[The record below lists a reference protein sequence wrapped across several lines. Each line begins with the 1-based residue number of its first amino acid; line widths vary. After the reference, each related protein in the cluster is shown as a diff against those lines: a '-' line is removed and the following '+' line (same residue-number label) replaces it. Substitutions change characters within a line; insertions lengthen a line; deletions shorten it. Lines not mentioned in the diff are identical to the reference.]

1 MENHASLFVNTALI
15 MVCAAMATV
24 FLTLPLPPNK
34 GLKKYKVSLRFL
46 AGAYLCIAILKLS
59 FMSFHVA
66 IVNLISM
73 DILTVSSIRL
83 SLFSIALI
91 ILINPQFITR
101 IYLFKQLSPVV
112 ILNLL
117 YWSIVTKWGDP
128 LILNLVLLKEHA
140 LEPTLLIRELF
151 LIYFIFQLLYLTNL
165 FITQLKLYEN
175 QVDNYYADSYHLQ
188 MTWVKYSY
196 LAILLLGIS
205 SLISFFFISE
215 LWILIFSICYVIYY
229 LVFAIYYIQYP
240 KTFVLIEPIIFPL
253 TEITE
258 TNGKIN
264 KKLVWNELKK
274 LIIEEKYYLK
284 PGVNIQDMS
293 HFLKIGRTTLS
304 IYINNEEG
312 INFNMWINSLR
323 IEEAKRLLIE
333 YPKHNLIEISEM
345 VGFSESSNF
354 SRHFKIITKV
364 SPSIWRQSHLS

>member
-1 MENHASLFVNTALI
+1 
-15 MVCAAMATV
+15 MATV

-46 AGAYLCIAILKLS
+46 AGAYLCISILKLS

-66 IVNLISM
+66 TVNLISM

-91 ILINPQFITR
+91 ILLNPQYITR
-101 IYLFKQLSPVV
+101 IYLVKQLSPVI

-128 LILNLVLLKEHA
+128 LILNLDRLKEHA
-140 LEPTLLIRELF
+140 LEPTLFIRELF
-151 LIYFIFQLLYLTNL
+151 LIYFIFQLWYLTNL

-175 QVDNYYADSYHLQ
+175 QVDNYFTESYHLK
-188 MTWVKYSY
+188 MPWVKFSY

-240 KTFVLIEPIIFPL
+240 KTFVFIEPVIFPL

-274 LIIEEKYYLK
+274 TIIEEKYYLK

-304 IYINNEEG
+304 MYINNEEG
-312 INFNMWINSLR
+312 INFNTWINSLR
-323 IEEAKRLLIE
+323 IEEAKKLFIE

-354 SRHFKIITKV
+354 SRHFKVITKV
-364 SPSIWRQSHLS
+364 SPSIWRQNHQS

>member
-46 AGAYLCIAILKLS
+46 AGAYLCISILKLS

-66 IVNLISM
+66 TVNLISM

-91 ILINPQFITR
+91 ILLNPQYITR
-101 IYLFKQLSPVV
+101 IYLVKQLSPVI

-128 LILNLVLLKEHA
+128 LILNLDRLKEHA
-140 LEPTLLIRELF
+140 LEPTLFIRELF
-151 LIYFIFQLLYLTNL
+151 LIYFIFQLWYLTNL

-175 QVDNYYADSYHLQ
+175 QVDNYFTESYHLK
-188 MTWVKYSY
+188 MPWVKFSY

-240 KTFVLIEPIIFPL
+240 KTFVFIEPVIFPL

-274 LIIEEKYYLK
+274 TIIEEKYYLK

-304 IYINNEEG
+304 MYINNEEG
-312 INFNMWINSLR
+312 INFNTWINSLR
-323 IEEAKRLLIE
+323 IEEAKKLFIE

-354 SRHFKIITKV
+354 SRHFKVITKV
-364 SPSIWRQSHLS
+364 SPSIWRQNHQS